1 MNQVRSRCARQER
14 VLVPLYPRES
24 CSLLQTFASTACLRV
39 WQTLLHSC
47 DKTPSKKAVL
57 SLLMCPR
64 APSLISS
71 HVSPLC
77 VLGQSGRR
85 CSPCG
90 TSLSQVLSH
99 LRKSPLPT
107 FTAGDCILAFFWSCS
122 VYLSRL
128 SSSLFNNFLMKTLN
142 SLSAVH

>member
-1 MNQVRSRCARQER
+1 MHGRNVSLSLFTPGKAA
-14 VLVPLYPRES
+14 
-24 CSLLQTFASTACLRV
+24 LLQTSASTACCCV

-71 HVSPLC
+71 HVSLLC

-99 LRKSPLPT
+99 LRKSPLPP